1 MRIQGVLMKSWKKPP
16 ANPAQARRR
25 AAGRCMYFSAQMW
38 RHVVSSVYTD
48 FGCERK
54 HMPEKRLYP
63 DLQDS
68 GNMPD
73 AYCVF
78 RQSVVR
84 CATPYLSESAKAC
97 CAQSQAA

>member
-1 MRIQGVLMKSWKKPP
+1 
-16 ANPAQARRR
+16 
-25 AAGRCMYFSAQMW
+25 
-38 RHVVSSVYTD
+38 
-48 FGCERK
+48 
-54 HMPEKRLYP
+54 MPEKRLYP

-73 AYCVF
+73 VYCVF